1 MTRKMRTGLRAVA
14 LSVVGLLTAVS
25 ATACGPAGSE
35 AEGGLDQG
43 VLDIGLSAEPKSNPP
58 AVDSSVVGYTID
70 ALVQRGLMAYDPD
83 GTLVPGLA
91 ESVTSKDNKTW
102 TVELRSGLT
111 FANGDPLTT
120 ADVKRNFE
128 YMSDPKSP
136 GYVFDGLKGL
146 KSMEVESDTQMKL
159 VLDSPNN
166 AFVQYLAIPAAAIYS
181 KDSIED
187 KKDGWDGAGPF
198 KVDTYSPG
206 QSLQLVKNE
215 DYYDADNVD
224 LEKINLKFYPDGNAR
239 TSALLSGDVDFI
251 DYVPWED
258 FSRLE
263 NDKNM
268 TLDSQNGPFM
278 YTLFNVKTGIFDDPK
293 MRQAV
298 AYAINRDNSVSAAFF
313 GHGESQYGVPMDK
326 ADPAYDPNWDTLY
339 SYDPAKAKQLIKESG
354 FDTSK
359 EIRFLTNSQY
369 VFHRDVALSIQADL
383 EAVGLKIKLISPDWA
398 TRTEMSNKGDYDLF
412 INGNVG
418 VVTDPSYMGTFFD
431 GGLSNVRSAH
441 YSNPELVSLV
451 KQGSAAKTDEQKN
464 QIYQKIRQIMITDVP
479 LVMVNTRGQAHAYTN
494 EVKGFKTLPGFLS
507 FYSGYSLAYIKGG
520 Q

>member
-1 MTRKMRTGLRAVA
+1 VTRKMRTGLRAVA
-14 LSVVGLLTAVS
+14 LSVVGLLTAVTV
-25 ATACGPAGSE
+25 TACGPAGSE
-35 AEGGLDQG
+35 SEGGLDQG

-83 GTLVPGLA
+83 GKLIPGLA
-91 ESVTSKDNKTW
+91 ESVTSKDNRTW
-102 TVELRSGLT
+102 TVKLRPGLT

-146 KSMEVESDTQMKL
+146 TSMEVESDTRMKL

-166 AFVQYLAIPAAAIYS
+166 AFAQYLAIPAAAIYS
-181 KDSIED
+181 KDSIKD

-206 QSLQLVKNE
+206 QSLRLVKN
-215 DYYDADNVD
+215 DAYYGADQVD
-224 LEKINLKFYPDGNAR
+224 LKTINLKFYPDGNAR

-263 NDKNM
+263 SDKNM

-326 ADPAYDPNWDTLY
+326 SDPAYDPKWDKLY
-339 SYDPAKAKQLIKESG
+339 SYDPDKARQLIKESG

-359 EIRFLTNSQY
+359 EINFLTNSQY

-383 EAVGLKIKLISPDWA
+383 EAVGLKIKLNSPDWA
-398 TRTEMSNKGDYDLF
+398 TRTELSNKGDYDLL

-418 VVTDPSYMGTFFD
+418 VVTDPSYMGTFF
-431 GGLSNVRSAH
+431 GGPLSNVRSAH
-441 YSNPELVSLV
+441 YQNPELQQLV
-451 KQGSAAKTDEQKN
+451 KEGAAAKDGAAKKR
-464 QIYQKIRQIMITDVP
+464 IYDKMRGQVQADTP
-479 LVMVNTRGQAHAYTN
+479 FVMVNTRGQAHAYTN